1 MLSPLK
7 TIAKNEEQILYTGSF
22 SKIFGP
28 GLRLGW
34 MLVPPEVYEKA
45 EKCKQAIDACSST
58 LSQTLAEEFL
68 TSGRMEKYIA
78 NLRNIY
84 RQRRN
89 CMVEELKKHMPA
101 EVSFVEP
108 KGGFYIWIKLPEG
121 VNEKELL
128 KIAIEKGV
136 VFVIGSTFDPL
147 GNENGYIR
155 ISFSNNTIEEIQK
168 GIKILGESIK
178 YLL

>member
-1 MLSPLK
+1 
-7 TIAKNEEQILYTGSF
+7 
-22 SKIFGP
+22 
-28 GLRLGW
+28 

-84 RQRRN
+84 RQRRD
-89 CMVEELKKHMPA
+89 CMVEELKKNMPA

-155 ISFSNNTIEEIQK
+155 ISFSNNTIEEIKK